1 MYGMHR
7 PTDYI
12 DKLNN
17 NNNNNNNNNIKCM
30 ECIAQPLI

>member
-7 PTDYI
+7 PTADI
-12 DKLNN
+12 DKL
-17 NNNNNNNNNIKCM
+17 NNNNNNNIKCM